1 MLEHRGGAARARR
14 NVRGSPMTASTRTL
28 SASTTTVAIVVAL
41 FLVALAAR
49 AVVSLA
55 VPFPATEDSAYY
67 VGVARNLLEGRGL
80 VSDAMWSY
88 ATPPLVL
95 PKPAFELWMP
105 MATFVAAIPMALFGT
120 TYGSA
125 QLGSVVLGAA
135 AAPMTWLIARDA
147 AVLTQIGPRRTSAV
161 A

>member
-1 MLEHRGGAARARR
+1 M
-14 NVRGSPMTASTRTL
+14 
-28 SASTTTVAIVVAL
+28 TTTSKTLLTVGGL

-49 AVVSLA
+49 AMVALA
-55 VPFPATEDSAYY
+55 VPFPASEDSAYY

-105 MATFVAAIPMALFGT
+105 IATFVAAIPMALFGT
-120 TYGSA
+120 HLWRG
-125 QLGSVVLGAA
+125 QLGSVLLGAR
-135 AAPMTWLIARDA
+135 PHR
-147 AVLTQIGPRRTSAV
+147 
-161 A
+161 

>member
-1 MLEHRGGAARARR
+1 MHPHGNGATRGRGSAG
-14 NVRGSPMTASTRTL
+14 GSPMSAATKTL
-28 SASTTTVAIVVAL
+28 LTVGGL

-49 AVVSLA
+49 AVVALA
-55 VPFPATEDSAYY
+55 VPFPASEDSAYY

-147 AVLTQIGPRRTSAV
+147 AVLTQIGPRR
-161 A
+161 